1 MVKQKL
7 GLRPLTSN
15 HKLQTSNHKPRTPYH
30 GSVLTE
36 AWVEYLTGPLG
47 IAFAFAAGVIS
58 FLSPCVLPLV
68 PAYVAHLTGVASDPE
83 AVAGRRETMSHAL
96 AFVSG
101 FGVVFTVIGASVG
114 LFGSLIADQMPTL
127 EKVAGIFL
135 IVLGLNLMGVIK
147 IPWLY
152 RTFTIGSGTSGGG
165 GGGGTLVYAGAGAGG
180 GTTTLTVQSTPLS
193 YARSFGFGSSFAI
206 AWTPCIGPVLGAI
219 LTLAAASSTVYTGA
233 YLLLAYSAGL
243 AVPFLIAGFAVGSV
257 TAGLKRFGRF
267 LPMLELTAGA
277 IVVLI
282 GVLVFLNEFT
292 SLNQYFNLIPELNAV

>member
-1 MVKQKL
+1 
-7 GLRPLTSN
+7 
-15 HKLQTSNHKPRTPYH
+15 
-30 GSVLTE
+30 VLTE
-36 AWVEYLTGPLG
+36 GWVEYLTGPFG

-68 PAYVAHLTGVASDPE
+68 PAYVAHLTGVASDPDGS
-83 AVAGRRETMSHAL
+83 AGRRETMSHAL

-114 LFGSLIADQMPTL
+114 LAGSLIADQMPTL
-127 EKVAGIFL
+127 EKVAGVFL

-147 IPWLY
+147 VPWLY
-152 RTFTIGSGTSGGG
+152 RTYTISSGTSGS
-165 GGGGTLVYAGAGAGG
+165 GGTLAYAGAGAGG
-180 GTTTLTVQSTPLS
+180 GSGTTTFAVQSTALS

-219 LTLAAASSTVYTGA
+219 LTLAAASSTVYQGA

-243 AVPFLIAGFAVGSV
+243 AVPFLIAGFAIGSV

-267 LPMLELTAGA
+267 LPVLELVAGA

>member
-1 MVKQKL
+1 
-7 GLRPLTSN
+7 
-15 HKLQTSNHKPRTPYH
+15 
-30 GSVLTE
+30 VLTE
-36 AWVEYLTGPLG
+36 GWVEYLTGPFG

-68 PAYVAHLTGVASDPE
+68 PAYIAHLTGVASDPE
-83 AVAGRRETMSHAL
+83 AASGRRETMSHAL

-114 LFGSLIADQMPTL
+114 LAGGLIADQMPTL
-127 EKVAGIFL
+127 EKIAGVFL

-152 RTFTIGSGTSGGG
+152 RTFTIGSGTSGGRG
-165 GGGGTLVYAGAGAGG
+165 GSLAYAGAGAGG
-180 GTTTLTVQSTPLS
+180 GTTTLVTVHSTALS

-219 LTLAAASSTVYTGA
+219 LALAAASSTVHQGA

-243 AVPFLIAGFAVGSV
+243 AVPFLIAGFAIGSV
-257 TAGLKRFGRF
+257 TAGLKRFGRY
-267 LPMLELTAGA
+267 LPILELTAGA

-292 SLNQYFNLIPELNAV
+292 SLNQYFNLIPELNSV

>member
-1 MVKQKL
+1 
-7 GLRPLTSN
+7 
-15 HKLQTSNHKPRTPYH
+15 
-30 GSVLTE
+30 VLTE
-36 AWVEYLTGPLG
+36 GWVEYLTGPFG

-68 PAYVAHLTGVASDPE
+68 PAYIAHLTGVASDPD
-83 AVAGRRETMSHAL
+83 AKATRRETMSHAG

-101 FGVVFTVIGASVG
+101 FGIVFTVIGASAGLVG
-114 LFGSLIADQMPTL
+114 GLIADQMPTL

-135 IVLGLNLMGVIK
+135 IVLGLNLMGVIR

-165 GGGGTLVYAGAGAGG
+165 GGATLAYAGAGAGG
-180 GTTTLTVQSTPLS
+180 GTATATVVTAQSTVLS

-219 LTLAAASSTVYTGA
+219 TLMASQSGTVHQGA

-243 AVPFLIAGFAVGSV
+243 AVPFLVAGFAIGSV
-257 TAGLKRFGRF
+257 TAGIRRYGRF
-267 LPMLELTAGA
+267 LPVLEVTAGA
-277 IVVLI
+277 FVVLI
-282 GVLVFLNEFT
+282 GILVFLNEFT
-292 SLNQYFNLIPELNAV
+292 SLNQYFNFIPELNAV